1 MIHPRHHLLAASAIL
16 ALLGC
21 GHKSE
26 SGVRGPAQSS
36 SASAVS
42 PIASPTV
49 AVTAAA
55 DASRPNAVLD
65 PATFPDAGTRAA
77 YAAARQYAHV
87 LEGIYCYCQCKEN
100 INHRALV
107 QCFETDHAAACDV
120 CQNEAIV
127 AARMTSEGRSVAEI
141 QAAIDAYY
149 KG

>member
-1 MIHPRHHLLAASAIL
+1 MIHQRHFLLAASAVL

-21 GHKSE
+21 GPRSE
-26 SGVRGPAQSS
+26 SGVRGSSAAS
-36 SASAVS
+36 SASA
-42 PIASPTV
+42 ASAAP
-49 AVTAAA
+49 ATAATPA

-65 PATFPDAGTRAA
+65 PASFADSGTRAA
-77 YAAARQYAHV
+77 YAAAKQYAHV
-87 LEGIYCYCQCKEN
+87 LEGIYCYCHCKEN
-100 INHRALV
+100 IGHRALV
-107 QCFETDHAAACDV
+107 QCFETDHAASCDI